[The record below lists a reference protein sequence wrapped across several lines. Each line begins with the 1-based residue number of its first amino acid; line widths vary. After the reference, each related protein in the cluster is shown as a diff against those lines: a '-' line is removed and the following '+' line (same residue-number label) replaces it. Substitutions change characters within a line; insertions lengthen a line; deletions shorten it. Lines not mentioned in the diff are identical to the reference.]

1 MKRVLFSFV
10 LLAAGCVSSGRY
22 DAAVAEL
29 DACKAEGV
37 KQKAAYADLE
47 KAKAELQEHLDQ
59 VQTKLKETTDQLET
73 LGAEKQKLESDLVEL
88 RRQEE
93 AARASAAIFQDLVA
107 KLKGMIDAGQLS
119 VYIRNGRMLVKLPDN
134 VLFDPGRTNIKAE
147 GQEAIAQLTT
157 ALQAIPG
164 RKFQVAGHTDNIPIH
179 TARYPSN
186 WELSTARAVVVVNFM
201 IESGM
206 EPFRLSAAGFADTD
220 PVATNDTPEGKAQNR
235 RIEIELLP
243 NLEELPKLDEPA
255 KPAPQEGA
263 APSPY

>member
-1 MKRVLFSFV
+1 MKRALCVLA
-10 LLAAGCVSSGRY
+10 LLSAGCVSSGRY
-22 DAAVAEL
+22 DAAIAEL
-29 DACKAEGV
+29 NACKEEGA
-37 KQKAAYADLE
+37 KQRAAYGELEKSKADLQQRFDQTDGQL
-47 KAKAELQEHLDQ
+47 KDTTQRLGDLKAEKD
-59 VQTKLKETTDQLET
+59 
-73 LGAEKQKLESDLVEL
+73 KLEGDLTEL

-93 AARASAAIFQDLVA
+93 AERARAAIFQDLVA

-147 GQEAIAQLTT
+147 GQAAIAQLTT
-157 ALQAIPG
+157 ALQAIAG
-164 RKFQVAGHTDNIPIH
+164 RKFQVAGHTDNTPIH
-179 TARYPSN
+179 TAKYPSN

-206 EPFRLSAAGFADTD
+206 EPQRLSAAGFADTD

-243 NLEELPKLDEPA
+243 NLEELPKFDEPA
-255 KPAPQEGA
+255 RP
-263 APSPY
+263 

>member
-1 MKRVLFSFV
+1 MKRLVFAF
-10 LLAAGCVSSGRY
+10 LLSATGCVSSGTY
-22 DAAVAEL
+22 DAAIAEL

-37 KQKAAYADLE
+37 KQKAANAELE
-47 KAKAELQEHLDQ
+47 KAKAALQERLDQ
-59 VQTKLKETTDQLET
+59 VNADLKDAKGQLET
-73 LGAEKQKLESDLVEL
+73 LGAEKQKLEADLVEL

-134 VLFDPGRTNIKAE
+134 VLFDPGRTNIKEA
-147 GQEAIAQLTT
+147 GKEAIAQLTT

-164 RKFQVAGHTDNIPIH
+164 RKFQVAGHTDNLPIH

-206 EPFRLSAAGFADTD
+206 EPQRLSAAGFADTD
-220 PVATNDTPEGKAQNR
+220 PVGSNDTPEGKAQNR

-255 KPAPQEGA
+255 K
-263 APSPY
+263 S